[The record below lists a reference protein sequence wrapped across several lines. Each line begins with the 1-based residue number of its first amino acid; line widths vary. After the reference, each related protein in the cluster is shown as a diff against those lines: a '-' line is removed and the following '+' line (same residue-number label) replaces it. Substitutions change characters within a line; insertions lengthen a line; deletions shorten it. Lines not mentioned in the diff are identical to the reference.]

1 MMIKDEIE
9 CDTGP
14 IALHEWKLPFGTR
27 IHEFWGASTLEAHP
41 ALSAAPFSPSAT
53 TQTPGQAPFLT
64 IVINVRGHNHHEDSP
79 CHNTTYSDDIA
90 KSSRRVANALS
101 GSQSSPAIMAPSR
114 SRLSGND
121 TDASMQDAPEPSPR
135 PAYEMDMDETPDY
148 TDSDTNPNT
157 TASSVVGEPISD
169 GRKRRS
175 EANQL
180 RRSIF
185 GRKHDR
191 LGESKEDDTIRRFR
205 YLLGLTDLF
214 RHFIE
219 TNPDPKI
226 RDIMTEIDRQNAEE
240 AKAKKGGARQGG
252 ATSDRRRRTEAEED
266 AELLKDEKHG
276 GSAETVFRESPSFI
290 QGQMRDYQVAGLNW
304 LISLHENGI
313 SGILADEM
321 GLGKTLQTISFL
333 GYLRHIMGITGP
345 HLVTVPKSTLDNWK
359 REFAKWTPEV
369 NVLVLQGAK
378 EERANLIS
386 ERLVDEN
393 FDVCITSY
401 EMILREKAHLKKFAW
416 EYIIIDE
423 AHRIKNEESS
433 LAQVIRLFNS
443 RNRLLI
449 TGTPLQNNLHEL
461 WALLNFLLP
470 DVFGDS
476 EAFDQWFSGQDRDQ
490 DTVVQQL
497 HRVLRPFLLR
507 RVKSDVEKSLL
518 PKKEVNVYIGM
529 SEMQVKW
536 YQKILEKDIDAVNGA
551 GGKRESKTRLLNIVM
566 QLRKCCNHPYLFEG
580 AEPGPPYT
588 TDEHL
593 VYNAGKMVVL
603 DKLLKRLQTQGS
615 RVLIF
620 SQMSRL
626 LDILEDYCVFRQYKY
641 CRIDGGTAHEDRIAA
656 IDEYNKPG
664 SEKFVFLL
672 TTRAGG
678 LGINLTTADIVV
690 LYDSDWNPQA
700 DLQAM
705 DRAHRIGQTKQVVVY
720 RFVTDN
726 AIEEKV
732 LERAAQKLRLDQ
744 LVIQQGR
751 AQQAAKAAANKD
763 ELLSMIQHGAE
774 NVFKQKG
781 ATGLIAEKGTDMTDD
796 DIDKILSSGE
806 TRTKELNARYE
817 KLGIDDL
824 QKFTSESAYDWNGE
838 NFAAKKKDIGMTWI
852 NPAKRERK
860 EQTYSIDKYYRQAM
874 YGSSGGPKEQKPKA
888 PRAPKQIH
896 IQDYQFYPPALRD
909 LQDRETAYYR
919 KEIGYK
925 VPLADGDE
933 ENLSDRE
940 AERALDQQEIDE
952 ATPLTEEEQE
962 EKQKLSQLGFSDW
975 NRRDFQQFVNGSAKF
990 GRTDYEGI
998 ATEVDSKTPQEVK
1011 AYAKIFWVRY
1021 TELADYMKAI
1031 KTIEDGEEKLRK
1043 IEHQRK
1049 MLRKKMQQYRVPLQQ
1064 LKINYSV
1071 STTNKKVYTEEE
1083 DRFLLVQLDKHGV
1096 DSEGIFETIRD
1107 EIRDSPLF
1115 RFDWFFQSRTPNELS
1130 RRCTTLLTTIV
1141 KEFEDVNTTK
1151 ANGHVNGRGKREP
1164 EDEEND
1170 EDSIL
1175 GMAPPKK
1182 KSKNGVKNKALDN
1195 VKSGTGSKATSAA
1208 PSRASSVASNQ
1219 STKAKPKGKKK

>member
-1 MMIKDEIE
+1 M
-9 CDTGP
+9 
-14 IALHEWKLPFGTR
+14 
-27 IHEFWGASTLEAHP
+27 
-41 ALSAAPFSPSAT
+41 AP
-53 TQTPGQAPFLT
+53 
-64 IVINVRGHNHHEDSP
+64 R
-79 CHNTTYSDDIA
+79 
-90 KSSRRVANALS
+90 SSRAS
-101 GSQSSPAIMAPSR
+101 GA
-114 SRLSGND
+114 D
-121 TDASMQDAPEPSPR
+121 TDTSMVDEPIRQLPVD
-135 PAYEMDMDETPDY
+135 PMDVDETPDY
-148 TDSDTNPNT
+148 TEDSDTNPNT
-157 TASSVVGEPISD
+157 TASSVVGEPLNTD

-175 EANQL
+175 EATQL
-180 RRSIF
+180 RRSVF
-185 GRKHDR
+185 GKKHDI
-191 LGESKEDDTIRRFR
+191 LGESKEDDSIRRFR

-219 TNPDPKI
+219 TNPNPRIKE
-226 RDIMTEIDRQNAEE
+226 IMIEIDRQNAEAE
-240 AKAKKGGARQGG
+240 RVKKGRDRQGG
-252 ATSDRRRRTEAEED
+252 AANERRRRTEAEED
-266 AELLKDEKHG
+266 AELLKDEKAG
-276 GSAETVFRESPSFI
+276 GSAETVFRDSPGFI
-290 QGQMRDYQVAGLNW
+290 KGGEMRDYQVAGLNW

-321 GLGKTLQTISFL
+321 GLGKTLQTIAFL

-345 HLVTVPKSTLDNWK
+345 HLITVPKSTLDNWK

-378 EERANLIS
+378 DERHNLIN
-386 ERLVDEN
+386 ERLIDEK

-470 DVFGDS
+470 DVFGDA
-476 EAFDQWFSGQDRDQ
+476 EAFDQWFSGQGEDQ
-490 DTVVQQL
+490 DTVVKQL

-518 PKKEVNVYIGM
+518 PKKEINLYIGM

-536 YQKILEKDIDAVNGA
+536 YKKILEKDIDAVNGA

-593 VYNAGKMVVL
+593 VVNAGKMVML
-603 DKLLKRLQTQGS
+603 DRLLVRLKTQGS

-626 LDILEDYCVFRQYKY
+626 LDILEDYCVFREFKY
-641 CRIDGGTAHEDRIAA
+641 CRIDGGTAHEDRISA
-656 IDEYNKPG
+656 IDEYNKPD
-664 SEKFVFLL
+664 SEKFIFLL

-678 LGINLTTADIVV
+678 LGINLTSADIVV

-720 RFVTDN
+720 RFVTEN

-751 AQQAAKAAANKD
+751 AQIAAKAAANKD
-763 ELLSMIQHGAE
+763 ELLNMIQHGAE
-774 NVFKQKG
+774 KVFNSKG
-781 ATGLIAEKGTDMTDD
+781 ATGALADKGAELNDD
-796 DIDKILSSGE
+796 DIDEILKHGE
-806 TRTKELNARYE
+806 QRTAELNARYE

-824 QKFTSESAYDWNGE
+824 QKFTSESAYEWNGQDFT
-838 NFAAKKKDIGMTWI
+838 NKKKEIGINWI

-860 EQTYSIDKYYRQAM
+860 EQSYSMDKYYKQAL
-874 YGSSGGPKEQKPKA
+874 STGGRTADTKPKA
-888 PRAPKQIH
+888 PRAPKQVTVH
-896 IQDYQFYPPALRD
+896 DYQFFPGMLRD
-909 LQDRETAYYR
+909 LQDRETAFHR

-925 VPLADGDE
+925 VPLPEGPDDE
-933 ENLSDRE
+933 LSDRE
-940 AERALDQQEIDE
+940 AERALDQAEIDN

-962 EKQKLSQLGFSDW
+962 EKQQLSQQGFADW
-975 NRRDFQQFVNGSAKF
+975 NRRDFQQFVNGSAKY
-990 GRTDYEGI
+990 GRKDYEQI
-998 ATEVDSKTPQEVK
+998 ADEVDSKTPEEIK
-1011 AYAKIFWVRY
+1011 AYAKVFWQRY
-1021 TELADYMKAI
+1021 TEIADYSKYI
-1031 KTIEDGEEKLRK
+1031 SLIEAGEEKTRK
-1043 IEHQRK
+1043 MEHQRK

-1083 DRFLLVQLDKHGV
+1083 DRFLLVLLDKYGV
-1096 DSEGIFETIRD
+1096 DSEGIFERIRD
-1107 EIRDSPLF
+1107 DIRDSPLF
-1115 RFDWFFQSRTPNELS
+1115 RFDWFFLSRTPIEIS
-1130 RRCTTLLTTIV
+1130 RRCTTLLTTV
-1141 KEFEDVNTTK
+1141 AREFEDASAPK
-1151 ANGHVNGRGKREP
+1151 GANGTTNGKGKREP
-1164 EDEEND
+1164 DDDEND
-1170 EDSIL
+1170 EDSVL
-1175 GMAPPKK
+1175 GMAPAKK

-1195 VKSGTGSKATSAA
+1195 IKSGAGSKATSAA
-1208 PSRASSVASNQ
+1208 PSSRASSVMSTAS
-1219 STKAKPKGKKK
+1219 SPAPVSKGKTKGKKK

>member
-1 MMIKDEIE
+1 DNSLKMA
-9 CDTGP
+9 P
-14 IALHEWKLPFGTR
+14 TR
-27 IHEFWGASTLEAHP
+27 
-41 ALSAAPFSPSAT
+41 
-53 TQTPGQAPFLT
+53 
-64 IVINVRGHNHHEDSP
+64 
-79 CHNTTYSDDIA
+79 
-90 KSSRRVANALS
+90 SSRNS
-101 GSQSSPAIMAPSR
+101 GA
-114 SRLSGND
+114 D
-121 TDASMQDAPEPSPR
+121 TDTSMADASEIRQLPVDP
-135 PAYEMDMDETPDY
+135 MDVDETPDY
-148 TDSDTNPNT
+148 TEDSDTNPNT
-157 TASSVVGEPISD
+157 TASSVVGEAVTFD

-175 EANQL
+175 EATQL
-180 RRSIF
+180 RRSVF
-185 GRKHDR
+185 GKKHDV
-191 LGESKEDDTIRRFR
+191 LGESKEDDSIRRFR

-219 TNPDPKI
+219 TNPNPRMKE
-226 RDIMTEIDRQNAEE
+226 IMAEIDKQNEE
-240 AKAKKGGARQGG
+240 AAERAKKGRSRQGG
-252 ATSDRRRRTEAEED
+252 AASEKRRRTEAEED
-266 AELLKDEKHG
+266 AELLKDEKVG
-276 GSAETVFRESPSFI
+276 GSAETVFRESPGFI
-290 QGQMRDYQVAGLNW
+290 KGGEMRDYQVSGLNW

-321 GLGKTLQTISFL
+321 GLGKTLQTIAFL

-345 HLVTVPKSTLDNWK
+345 HLIIVPKSTLDNWK

-378 EERANLIS
+378 DERHALIN
-386 ERLVDEN
+386 ERLIDEK
-393 FDVCITSY
+393 FDCCITSY
-401 EMILREKAHLKKFAW
+401 EMILREKSHLKKFAW

-476 EAFDQWFSGQDRDQ
+476 EAFDQWFSGQGEDQ

-518 PKKEVNVYIGM
+518 PKKEINLYIGM
-529 SEMQVKW
+529 SDMQINW
-536 YQKILEKDIDAVNGA
+536 YKKILEKDIDAVNGA

-588 TDEHL
+588 TDEHI
-593 VYNAGKMVVL
+593 VVNAGKMVML
-603 DKLLKRLQTQGS
+603 DRLLVRLKKQGS

-626 LDILEDYCVFRQYKY
+626 LDILEDYCVFREFKY
-641 CRIDGGTAHEDRIAA
+641 CRIDGGTAHEDRISA
-656 IDEYNKPG
+656 IDDYNKKD

-678 LGINLTTADIVV
+678 LGINLTSADIVV

-720 RFVTDN
+720 RFVTEN

-751 AQQAAKAAANKD
+751 AQTAAKAAANKD
-763 ELLSMIQHGAE
+763 ELLNMIQHGAE
-774 NVFKQKG
+774 KVFQTKG
-781 ATGLIAEKGTDMTDD
+781 ATGALAEKGAELNDD
-796 DIDKILSSGE
+796 DIDDILKHGE
-806 TRTKELNARYE
+806 ERTAQLNARYE

-824 QKFTSESAYDWNGE
+824 QKFTSESAYEWNGQDFT
-838 NFAAKKKDIGMTWI
+838 NRKKEIGINWI

-860 EQTYSIDKYYRQAM
+860 EQSYSMDKYYKQAL
-874 YGSSGGPKEQKPKA
+874 STGGRTADAKPKA
-888 PRAPKQIH
+888 PRAPKQVTVH
-896 IQDYQFYPPALRD
+896 DYQFFPGLLRD
-909 LQDRETAYYR
+909 LQDRETAFHR

-925 VPLADGDE
+925 VPLPDGSEAD
-933 ENLSDRE
+933 LTDRE
-940 AERALDQQEIDE
+940 AERCLDQAEIDN

-962 EKQKLSQLGFSDW
+962 EKQQLSQQGFADW

-990 GRTDYEGI
+990 GRKDFHGI
-998 ATEVDSKTPQEVK
+998 STEVDSKNADEIK
-1011 AYAKIFWVRY
+1011 AYAKVFWQRY
-1021 TELADYMKAI
+1021 TEIADYFKYI
-1031 KTIEDGEEKLRK
+1031 SLIEAGEEKTRK
-1043 IEHQRK
+1043 MEHQRK
-1049 MLRKKMQQYRVPLQQ
+1049 MLRKKLQQYRVPLQQ

-1083 DRFLLVQLDKHGV
+1083 DRFLLVLLDKYGV
-1096 DSEGIFETIRD
+1096 DSDGIFERIRD
-1107 EIRDSPLF
+1107 DVRESPLF
-1115 RFDWFFQSRTPNELS
+1115 RFDWFFLSRTPIEIS
-1130 RRCTTLLTTIV
+1130 RRCTTLLTTV
-1141 KEFEDVNTTK
+1141 AREFEDASAPK
-1151 ANGHVNGRGKREP
+1151 ATNGKGKREP
-1164 EDEEND
+1164 DDDEND
-1170 EDSIL
+1170 EDSVL
-1175 GMAPPKK
+1175 GMGPAKK

-1195 VKSGTGSKATSAA
+1195 VKSAAGSKAGSAA
-1208 PSRASSVASNQ
+1208 PSSRASSVMSNAS
-1219 STKAKPKGKKK
+1219 SPAPASKSKSKSKKK

>member
-1 MMIKDEIE
+1 
-9 CDTGP
+9 
-14 IALHEWKLPFGTR
+14 
-27 IHEFWGASTLEAHP
+27 
-41 ALSAAPFSPSAT
+41 
-53 TQTPGQAPFLT
+53 
-64 IVINVRGHNHHEDSP
+64 
-79 CHNTTYSDDIA
+79 
-90 KSSRRVANALS
+90 
-101 GSQSSPAIMAPSR
+101 MAPR
-114 SRLSGND
+114 SRAKAVD
-121 TDASMQDAPEPSPR
+121 TDASMSDAQEHR
-135 PAYEMDMDETPDY
+135 QEEEMEVDETPDY
-148 TDSDTNPNT
+148 TDTENPST
-157 TASSVVGEPISD
+157 TASSVAGEPTGD
-169 GRKRRS
+169 GRRRRT
-175 EANQL
+175 EVNQL

-185 GRKHDR
+185 GKKHDR

-226 RDIMTEIDRQNAEE
+226 RDIMTEIDRQNAES
-240 AKAKKGGARQGG
+240 ARGKKGAGRQGG
-252 ATSDRRRRTEAEED
+252 AMSERRRRTEAEED

-276 GSAETVFRESPSFI
+276 GSAETVFRESPPFVH
-290 QGQMRDYQVAGLNW
+290 GTMRDYQVAGLNW

-333 GYLRHIMGITGP
+333 GYLRHILDITGP
-345 HLVTVPKSTLDNWK
+345 HLVIVPKSTLDNWK

-369 NVLVLQGAK
+369 DVLVLQGAK
-378 EERANLIS
+378 DERQNLIND
-386 ERLVDEN
+386 RLVDEK

-401 EMILREKAHLKKFAW
+401 EMVLREKAHLKKFAW

-433 LAQVIRLFNS
+433 LSQVIRLFSS

-497 HRVLRPFLLR
+497 HKVLRPFLLR

-518 PKKEVNVYIGM
+518 PKKEVNVYLGM
-529 SEMQVKW
+529 SEMQIKW

-593 VYNAGKMVVL
+593 VYNAGKMAVL
-603 DKLLKRLQTQGS
+603 DKLLKRLQKQGS

-626 LDILEDYCVFRQYKY
+626 LDILEDYCVFREYKY

-678 LGINLTTADIVV
+678 LGINLTTADIVI

-774 NVFKQKG
+774 KVFQSKG
-781 ATGLIAEKGTDMTDD
+781 PTGNMASKDGEVGDD
-796 DIDKILSSGE
+796 DIDEILAKGE
-806 TRTKELNARYE
+806 NRTKELNAKYE

-824 QKFTSESAYDWNGE
+824 QKFTSESAYEWNGE
-838 NFAAKKKDIGMTWI
+838 NFANAKKNINMTWI

-860 EQTYSIDKYYRQAM
+860 EQSYSMDKYFRQTM
-874 YGSSGGPKEQKPKA
+874 YPNPKADAKPKA
-888 PRAPKQIH
+888 PRAPKQVPVH
-896 IQDYQFYPPALRD
+896 DYQFYPSRLRD

-925 VPLADGDE
+925 VPLPDGDE
-933 ENLSDRE
+933 ETLEERE
-940 AERALDQQEIDE
+940 AERALDQQEIDN
-952 ATPLTEEEQE
+952 ATPLTEEERE
-962 EKQKLSQLGFSDW
+962 EKEKLSLQGFGDW
-975 NRRDFQQFVNGSAKF
+975 NKRDFQQFVNGSGKY

-998 ATEVDSKTPQEVK
+998 SNEIDSKSAPEIK
-1011 AYAKIFWVRY
+1011 AYAKVFWQRY
-1021 TELADYMKAI
+1021 TEIADYPKYI
-1031 KTIEDGEEKLRK
+1031 KTIEDGEERTRRIGHHQKL
-1043 IEHQRK
+1043 
-1049 MLRKKMQQYRVPLQQ
+1049 LRKKMQQYRVPLQQ

-1083 DRFLLVQLDKHGV
+1083 DRFLLVLLDRYGI
-1096 DSEGIFETIRD
+1096 DSEGLYEKMRDDIR
-1107 EIRDSPLF
+1107 ESPLF
-1115 RFDWFFQSRTPNELS
+1115 RFDWFFLSRTPIELS
-1130 RRCTTLLTTIV
+1130 RRCTTLITTIV
-1141 KEFEDVNTTK
+1141 KEFEDVP
-1151 ANGHVNGRGKREP
+1151 ARGSNGVNGKSKREP
-1164 EDEEND
+1164 DDEND

-1175 GMAPPKK
+1175 GMAPAKK
-1182 KSKNGVKNKALDN
+1182 KAKNGVKNKALDN
-1195 VKSGTGSKATSAA
+1195 VKSVKSSKNSSAT
-1208 PSRASSVASNQ
+1208 PSRASSVASTV
-1219 STKAKPKGKKK
+1219 SAGGSAKGKKGKKK

>member
-1 MMIKDEIE
+1 MA
-9 CDTGP
+9 P
-14 IALHEWKLPFGTR
+14 PRPRA
-27 IHEFWGASTLEAHP
+27 
-41 ALSAAPFSPSAT
+41 SAA
-53 TQTPGQAPFLT
+53 
-64 IVINVRGHNHHEDSP
+64 
-79 CHNTTYSDDIA
+79 
-90 KSSRRVANALS
+90 
-101 GSQSSPAIMAPSR
+101 
-114 SRLSGND
+114 D
-121 TDASMQDAPEPSPR
+121 TDASMSDAQEPVSNQVE
-135 PAYEMDMDETPDY
+135 EMDVDDTPDQ
-148 TDSDTNPNT
+148 TDTDTNPNT
-157 TASSVVGEPISD
+157 TASSVAGDQIAD
-169 GRKRRS
+169 GRKKRS

-185 GRKHDR
+185 GKKHDI
-191 LGESKEDDTIRRFR
+191 LGESKEDDSIRRFR

-219 TNPDPKI
+219 TNPNPKI
-226 RDIMTEIDRQNAEE
+226 REIIHEIDRQNEQAE
-240 AKAKKGGARQGG
+240 KAKKKGVRQGG
-252 ATSDRRRRTEAEED
+252 AETGRARRTEAEED
-266 AELLKDEKHG
+266 EELLKDERQG
-276 GSAETVFRESPSFI
+276 GSAETVFRESPAFI
-290 QGQMRDYQVAGLNW
+290 NGTMRDYQIAGLNW

-333 GYLRHIMGITGP
+333 GYLRHIMDTKGP
-345 HLVTVPKSTLDNWK
+345 HLVIVPKSTLDNWK

-378 EERANLIS
+378 EERHNLIN
-386 ERLVDEN
+386 ERLIDEK

-401 EMILREKAHLKKFAW
+401 EMILREKTHLKKFAW

-433 LAQVIRLFNS
+433 LSQVIRLFNS

-476 EAFDQWFSGQDRDQ
+476 EAFDQWFSGQDEDSE
-490 DTVVQQL
+490 VVVEQL
-497 HRVLRPFLLR
+497 HKVLRPFLLR
-507 RVKSDVEKSLL
+507 RVKADVEKSLL
-518 PKKEVNVYIGM
+518 PKKEINLYLGM

-593 VYNAGKMVVL
+593 VYNSGKMALL
-603 DKLLKRLQTQGS
+603 DKLLRRLQKQGS

-626 LDILEDYCVFRQYKY
+626 LDILEDYCVFRDYKY

-664 SEKFVFLL
+664 SEKFIFLL

-678 LGINLTTADIVV
+678 LGINLTSADIVI

-720 RFVTDN
+720 RFVTEN

-751 AQQAAKAAANKD
+751 AHPGAKGPAAKD
-763 ELLSMIQHGAE
+763 ELLDMIQHGAE
-774 NVFKQKG
+774 KVFQQKG
-781 ATGLIAEKGTDMTDD
+781 ATGMAAKGADLNDE
-796 DIDKILSSGE
+796 DIDEILAKGE
-806 TRTKELNARYE
+806 SRTKELNAKYE

-824 QKFTSESAYDWNGE
+824 QKFSSESAYEWNGE
-838 NFAAKKKDIGMTWI
+838 VFGKKKDIGVNWI

-860 EQTYSIDKYYRQAM
+860 EQSYSVDKFYRQAI
-874 YGSSGGPKEQKPKA
+874 YGTSKAEAKPKA
-888 PRAPKQIH
+888 PRAPKQVAVH
-896 IQDYQFYPPALRD
+896 DYQFYPPRLRD
-909 LQDRETAYYR
+909 LQDRETAFYR

-925 VPLADGDE
+925 VPLPDGDDD
-933 ENLSDRE
+933 NLSERE
-940 AERALDQQEIDE
+940 AERALDQQEIDN

-962 EKQKLSQLGFSDW
+962 EKQRLSLQGFGDW
-975 NRRDFQQFVNGSAKF
+975 NKRDFQQFINGS
-990 GRTDYEGI
+990 GRYGRHDYERI
-998 ATEVDSKTPQEVK
+998 AEEVDSKTAAEVK
-1011 AYAKIFWVRY
+1011 AYAKVFWQRY
-1021 TELADYMKAI
+1021 TEIADYNKYLQV
-1031 KTIEDGEEKLRK
+1031 IESGEERMRK
-1043 IEHQRK
+1043 TEHQRK

-1064 LKINYSV
+1064 MKINYSV

-1083 DRFLLVQLDKHGV
+1083 DRFLLVMLDRYGI
-1096 DSEGIFETIRD
+1096 DSEGIYERIRD
-1107 EIRDSPLF
+1107 EIRESALF
-1115 RFDWFFQSRTPNELS
+1115 RFDWFFLSRTPIEIS

-1141 KEFEDVNTTK
+1141 KEFEDVPQSKT
-1151 ANGHVNGRGKREP
+1151 NGSNGKGKRELD
-1164 EDEEND
+1164 DEEND

-1175 GMAPPKK
+1175 GMAPAKK
-1182 KSKNGVKNKALDN
+1182 KSKTNVKNKALDN
-1195 VKSGTGSKATSAA
+1195 VKGGSSKTTSAT
-1208 PSRASSVASNQ
+1208 PSSRASSVASTN
-1219 STKAKPKGKKK
+1219 SAPAAKSKAKGKKK

>member
-1 MMIKDEIE
+1 
-9 CDTGP
+9 
-14 IALHEWKLPFGTR
+14 
-27 IHEFWGASTLEAHP
+27 
-41 ALSAAPFSPSAT
+41 
-53 TQTPGQAPFLT
+53 
-64 IVINVRGHNHHEDSP
+64 
-79 CHNTTYSDDIA
+79 
-90 KSSRRVANALS
+90 
-101 GSQSSPAIMAPSR
+101 MAPR
-114 SRLSGND
+114 SRLNGND
-121 TDASMQDAPEPSPR
+121 TDVSMADAPEPTPR
-135 PAYEMDMDETPDY
+135 HGDDMDVDETPDY

-157 TASSVVGEPISD
+157 TASSVAGDLPPD
-169 GRKRRS
+169 GRKRRT

-185 GRKHDR
+185 GKKHDR

-226 RDIMTEIDRQNAEE
+226 RDVMREIDRQNEE
-240 AKAKKGGARQGG
+240 AAKAAKKGAGRQGG
-252 ATSDRRRRTEAEED
+252 ATNERRRRTEAEED

-276 GSAETVFRESPSFI
+276 GSAETVFRESPAFI
-290 QGQMRDYQVAGLNW
+290 QGTMRDYQVAGLNW

-345 HLVTVPKSTLDNWK
+345 HLVVVPKSTLDNWN
-359 REFAKWTPEV
+359 REFTRWTPEV

-378 EERANLIS
+378 EERHQLIND
-386 ERLVDEN
+386 RLVDES

-401 EMILREKAHLKKFAW
+401 EMILREKAHLRKFAW

-433 LAQVIRLFNS
+433 LAQVIRMFNS

-507 RVKSDVEKSLL
+507 RVKADVEKSLL
-518 PKKEVNVYIGM
+518 PKKEVNLYIGM
-529 SEMQVKW
+529 ADMQVKW

-593 VYNAGKMVVL
+593 VYNAGKMLVL
-603 DKLLKRLQTQGS
+603 DKLLKRLQAQGS

-678 LGINLTTADIVV
+678 LGINLTSADIVI

-751 AQQAAKAAANKD
+751 AQVAAKAAANKD

-774 NVFKQKG
+774 KVFQSKG
-781 ATGLIAEKGTDMTDD
+781 AFGNLADKGADLDD
-796 DIDKILSSGE
+796 ADIDAILSAGE
-806 TRTKELNARYE
+806 NRTKQLNAKYE
-817 KLGIDDL
+817 KLGLDDL
-824 QKFTSESAYDWNGE
+824 QKFTSESAYEWNGE
-838 NFAAKKKDIGMTWI
+838 DFAARKKDIGMTWI

-860 EQTYSIDKYYRQAM
+860 EQIYSIDKYYKQALHT
-874 YGSSGGPKEQKPKA
+874 GGRTADTKPKA
-888 PRAPKQIH
+888 PRAPKQIPVH
-896 IQDYQFYPPALRD
+896 DYQFYPPRLRD
-909 LQDRETAYYR
+909 LQDRETAFYR

-925 VPLADGDE
+925 VPLPDGDD
-933 ENLSDRE
+933 ENLSERE
-940 AERALDQQEIDE
+940 AERALDQQEIDN
-952 ATPLTEEEQE
+952 ATDLTEEERA
-962 EKQKLSQLGFSDW
+962 EKEKLAQQGFSDW
-975 NRRDFQQFVNGSAKF
+975 NRRDFQQFINGSGRY

-998 ATEVDSKTPQEVK
+998 SLECDNKTPAEIK
-1011 AYAKIFWVRY
+1011 AYAKVFWQRY
-1021 TELADYMKAI
+1021 TEIADYNKYI
-1031 KTIEDGEEKLRK
+1031 KVIEDGEERRSK

-1049 MLRKKMQQYRVPLQQ
+1049 MLRKKMSQYRVPLQQ

-1083 DRFLLVQLDKHGV
+1083 DRFLLVLLDKYGV
-1096 DSEGIFETIRD
+1096 DSEGIYERIRD
-1107 EIRDSPLF
+1107 EIRESPLF
-1115 RFDWFFQSRTPNELS
+1115 RFDWFFLSRTPTEIS
-1130 RRCTTLLTTIV
+1130 RRCNTLLTTIV
-1141 KEFEDVNTTK
+1141 KEFEDVNTTTK
-1151 ANGHVNGRGKREP
+1151 ANGVNGKLKREP
-1164 EDEEND
+1164 DDDEND

-1175 GMAPPKK
+1175 GMAPAKK
-1182 KSKNGVKNKALDN
+1182 KSKANGVKNKALDS
-1195 VKSGTGSKATSAA
+1195 VKSANASKANSTS
-1208 PSRASSVASNQ
+1208 PSRASSVVSTNSNTG
-1219 STKAKPKGKKK
+1219 SKSKGKGKKK